1 MNDKKDVALQ
11 LALEVLTQADADTER
26 EPFEHVSQEAA
37 DAHYK
42 LRAAIAAIRA
52 ALAEP
57 GELVAAWRAVLS
69 DASVTLIPADYRA
82 TTAARLLA
90 AAWADL
96 QSMHVAAEDAVRGAD
111 ALIAEL
117 AERGEL

>member
-1 MNDKKDVALQ
+1 MTPDQ
-11 LALEVLTQADADTER
+11 I
-26 EPFEHVSQEAA
+26 
-37 DAHYK
+37 
-42 LRAAIAAIRA
+42 IAAVVA
-52 ALAEP
+52 KCGPVTEWNLAEP

-117 AERGEL
+117 AERGVL